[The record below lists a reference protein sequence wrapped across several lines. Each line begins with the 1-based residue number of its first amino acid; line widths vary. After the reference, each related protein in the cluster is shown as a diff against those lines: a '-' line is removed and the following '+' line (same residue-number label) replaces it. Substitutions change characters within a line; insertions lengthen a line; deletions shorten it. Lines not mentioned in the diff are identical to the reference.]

1 MPSLREVEIRTK
13 DLERWYK
20 NGCKLPDVL
29 YESSTS
35 SPTVVE
41 SVSLPAL
48 VSPARPAHR
57 SFAHREITTDRQNGS
72 NVRSSLVSKKQPH
85 TNKTLQH
92 GNPKLVGSGRDFDA
106 SKSLICRLRPEF
118 LCEVCDIKHSPAA
131 LRQLLQATC
140 CALGKLLPPK
150 HTIDFFTASLTHL
163 QASPL
168 MQLPA
173 LNAYQITALCIACL
187 TFNPRRWTPKTQ
199 MHLWATWQLSRR

>member
-1 MPSLREVEIRTK
+1 MPQLSNIFGQEFQRISADNSRLHRALNKIKPTVPSLKEVEIRTK

-48 VSPARPAHR
+48 VSPTRPAHR

-85 TNKTLQH
+85 TNKTLQL
-92 GNPKLVGSGRDFDA
+92 GNQKLVGPGREFDA

-118 LCEVCDIKHSPAA
+118 LSEVCDIKHSPAA

-140 CALGKLLPPK
+140 SALGKLLPPK
-150 HTIDFFTASLTHL
+150 AHH
-163 QASPL
+163 
-168 MQLPA
+168 
-173 LNAYQITALCIACL
+173 
-187 TFNPRRWTPKTQ
+187 
-199 MHLWATWQLSRR
+199 